1 MLARIKALFRNLA
14 IYGFGDVATSFVSFL
29 LLPVYT
35 RYLKAEDYGIIAM
48 LLTVEAVAKILFRFG
63 VDTAFMR
70 LYYDCADQQARQK
83 LAGTIFFF
91 LLAINGAVLLAAV
104 AASGWLSVRLF
115 ETDRYW
121 LLVALG
127 LANTFVGGFYFIPL
141 QVLRITDRSGQ
152 FIALVF
158 ARSAGTLIMRL
169 VLVIGAGMGVMG
181 VVFADVVVT
190 ALFTLL
196 LVPWFAPLIRP
207 VFSGVLLRQALGFGL
222 PRIPHSL
229 AHQVMGLADR

>member
-1 MLARIKALFRNLA
+1 
-14 IYGFGDVATSFVSFL
+14 
-29 LLPVYT
+29 
-35 RYLKAEDYGIIAM
+35 M

-83 LAGTIFFF
+83 LASTIFFF

-127 LANTFVGGFYFIPL
+127 LANTFVGGFYFIPAPGAADYRPL
-141 QVLRITDRSGQ
+141 GSVHCAGLRAVRRH
-152 FIALVF
+152 
-158 ARSAGTLIMRL
+158 ARSCGSS
-169 VLVIGAGMGVMG
+169 
-181 VVFADVVVT
+181 
-190 ALFTLL
+190 
-196 LVPWFAPLIRP
+196 W
-207 VFSGVLLRQALGFGL
+207 
-222 PRIPHSL
+222 
-229 AHQVMGLADR
+229 